1 MIKSIRQVLAGA
13 TKELL
18 AAGIAEARMEAVS
31 LLAHALQVDRTFV
44 ITNLEEG
51 LTAEQL
57 RTFGELVTRRARRE
71 PLQYIVGHQEFFEL
85 DFEVTPDV
93 LIPRPE
99 TEIVVETALE
109 MLTDFSAPLIADIG
123 AGSGCIVISL
133 LHRLPDARGV
143 AVDISPRALSVAQRN
158 AVRHKVADRLTLV
171 ESDLFSALEPQAQFS
186 LIVSN
191 PPYVSEPE
199 IETLQPEV
207 RDHEPMSALIS
218 GFDGLSHIRVLLREA
233 SSYVRPNGFLIF
245 EIGFD
250 QRNAVEQLIDVV
262 RWRLIEVREDL
273 QNIPR
278 TIVLQKR

>member
-1 MIKSIRQVLAGA
+1 
-13 TKELL
+13 
-18 AAGIAEARMEAVS
+18 MEAVS
-31 LLAHALQVDRTFV
+31 LLTHALQVDRTFV

-51 LTAEQL
+51 LKPEQL
-57 RTFGELVTRRARRE
+57 RAFGEFVTRRARRE

-99 TEIVVETALE
+99 TEIVVEAALE
-109 MLTDFSAPLIADIG
+109 VMKESSVPVIADIG

-133 LHRLPDARGV
+133 LNRLTDARGV

-158 AVRHKVADRLTLV
+158 AARHKVADRLTLV

-218 GFDGLSHIRVLLREA
+218 GPDGLSHIRVLLRDA
-233 SSYVRPNGFLIF
+233 SSYLRPNGFLIF

-250 QRNAVEQLIDVV
+250 QQDAVEQLIDAAT
-262 RWRLIEVREDL
+262 WRLVEVREDL
-273 QNIPR
+273 QKIPR
-278 TIVLQKR
+278 TIVLQKS

>member
-13 TKELL
+13 TEELL

-99 TEIVVETALE
+99 TEIVVEAALE
-109 MLTDFSAPLIADIG
+109 VLTDSSAPVIADIG

-133 LHRLPDARGV
+133 LHRLRDARGV

-171 ESDLFSALEPQAQFS
+171 ESDLFSALKPQAQFS

-250 QRNAVEQLIDVV
+250 QRNTVEQLIDVV
-262 RWRLIEVREDL
+262 TWRLIEVREDL